1 MSPEPSGATV
11 AGSVTGSVAGIDHVA
26 LPMRNTD
33 AMITFYRSLGLS
45 VVENPYLVRIQL
57 GVQTINFHWPELW
70 QGDFS
75 LRASAAHPPCGDL
88 CLVWQGSEET
98 LRAPLHRADA
108 AVVEGPV
115 EREGWAPDHRFERCI
130 VYDPDG
136 NLIEFITYPEER
148 TEDAGRN

>member
-11 AGSVTGSVAGIDHVA
+11 AGSVAGIDHVA

-45 VVENPYLVRIQL
+45 VVENPHLVRIQL
-57 GVQTINFHWPELW
+57 GAQMINFHRPELW

-75 LRASAAHPPCGDL
+75 LRASAALPPCGDL

-98 LRAPLHRADA
+98 LRALLHRADA
-108 AVVEGPV
+108 AIVEGPV
-115 EREGWAPDHRFERCI
+115 EREGGRQTI
-130 VYDPDG
+130 GSSVYVRDPDG